1 MGSVRRIL
9 LTLIA
14 AGAIWAQKPEKPL
27 PKSEEPPEEDT
38 TLKEKKEYSF
48 NPVQAE
54 AEIKIGN
61 FYLKQGKLKAAIL
74 RFREATQWN
83 PQSSEAFLRLG
94 TALEKAKDK
103 KAAKEAYAKY
113 LELAPDAKNI
123 AEIKKKL

>member
-1 MGSVRRIL
+1 MRRIL

-14 AGAIWAQKPEKPL
+14 AGSLWAQKPEQQP
-27 PKSEEPPEEDT
+27 PKTEEPPEEDK
-38 TLKEKKEYSF
+38 TLTEKKEYSF

-83 PQSSEAFLRLG
+83 PQSPEAFLRLG
-94 TALEKAKDK
+94 IALEKAKDK
-103 KAAKEAYAKY
+103 KGSKQAYATY
-113 LELAPDAKNI
+113 LELAPDAKNM

>member
-1 MGSVRRIL
+1 MRRIL

-14 AGAIWAQKPEKPL
+14 AGALWAQKPEKPQ

-38 TLKEKKEYSF
+38 ALKEKKEFSF

-61 FYLKQGKLKAAIL
+61 FYFKQGKLKAAIL

-83 PQSSEAFLRLG
+83 PQSAEAFLRLG

-103 KAAKEAYAKY
+103 KAAREAFEKY
-113 LELAPDAKNI
+113 LELAPDAKNV